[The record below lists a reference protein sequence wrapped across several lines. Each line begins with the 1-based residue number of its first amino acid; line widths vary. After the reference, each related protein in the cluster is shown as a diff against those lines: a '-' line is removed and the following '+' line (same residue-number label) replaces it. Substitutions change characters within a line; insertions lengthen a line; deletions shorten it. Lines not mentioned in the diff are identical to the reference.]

1 MKNVRPRLRLLP
13 PTHAYTVILSCL
25 IGRST
30 PVNNHIND
38 TIVSGQ
44 RASIDSP
51 TTDIEHLSYIYS
63 GHPDGRRIIFIHGT
77 PGTADSWNDYLVN
90 IPQGCLHL
98 AVDRPGF
105 GESMPYH
112 AVVDIK
118 HQALAL
124 SPLLDAQADQKAILV
139 GHSLG
144 ASVAVQLTLDF
155 PERVGGLLL
164 LAGAFDPELEEAHV
178 LQPLA
183 AYTPISRLLPRA
195 INNANKEL
203 LGLKKGLINQA
214 ERLDQIT
221 TPIAIVHGETDPL
234 VPVQNVHYLEE
245 KLTSTSIDIKILES
259 KDHFIPWTAK
269 TAVDNALEQLLNVV
283 QANEQYQN

>member
-1 MKNVRPRLRLLP
+1 MKNVSPRLRLLP
-13 PTHAYTVILSCL
+13 PTHAYTVMLSCL
-25 IGRST
+25 TGRST
-30 PVNNHIND
+30 PVNNRRND
-38 TIVSGQ
+38 AIVPGQ

-51 TTDIEHLSYIYS
+51 TPAIEQVSYIYS

-77 PGTADSWNDYLVN
+77 PGSADGWSDYLAH
-90 IPQGCLHL
+90 IPEGRLHL
-98 AVDRPGF
+98 AIDRPGF
-105 GESMPYH
+105 GKSMPYH

-124 SPLLDAQADQKAILV
+124 STLLDGGAKKKAVLV

-144 ASVAVQLTLDF
+144 ASVALQLALDF
-155 PERVGGLLL
+155 PDLVGGLLL
-164 LAGAFDPELEEAHV
+164 LAGAFDPELEEANV

-195 INNANKEL
+195 ISNANKEL
-203 LGLKKGLINQA
+203 LGLKKGLMNQA

-221 TPIAIVHGETDPL
+221 TPVAIVHGEADPL
-234 VPVQNVHYLEE
+234 VPVQNSQYLEE
-245 KLTSTSIDIKILES
+245 KLTGTSVDITILEN

-269 TAVDNALEQLLNVV
+269 AAIDKALEQLLSAV
-283 QANEQYQN
+283 QANERYQN